1 VRGRLEGVAMIII
14 PPDHS
19 VIREA
24 ITKHLA
30 SKKRNV
36 IAEEWIADFDGTV
49 YKLQSGAPEESADG
63 KNKDLLCL
71 SIQVTGFAG
80 VASATPDFLAQTCF
94 AGYVRETEATKDRA
108 FNCTLQANIAE
119 LAEED
124 YGAQA
129 TAPPPFA
136 SCAPS
141 PRLPLPPSRG
151 VGSQMPGLRTPAPA
165 CTRVGS
171 TCMRARWC
179 TAPLAAPCSLPPAP
193 RNLRR
198 DDRGYLPTARS
209 RGAHIALRGFAPA
222 DTALLCCVGQRDS
235 RTSGRA

>member
-1 VRGRLEGVAMIII
+1 M
-14 PPDHS
+14 
-19 VIREA
+19 
-24 ITKHLA
+24 A

-94 AGYVRETEATKDRA
+94 APYVRETEATKDRA

-136 SCAPS
+136 SCASCAPS
-141 PRLPLPPSRG
+141 PPSPPSPFPRRWFPEAGAANPCAGLHTRG
-151 VGSQMPGLRTPAPA
+151 EYVHA
-165 CTRVGS
+165 CTVVHRP
-171 TCMRARWC
+171 AAL
-179 TAPLAAPCSLPPAP
+179 APSSLPPAP

-209 RGAHIALRGFAPA
+209 RGAHIALRDFASA